1 MTFKELELF
10 YHLAEHA
17 HISQLS
23 KKINMSQSAISLAI
37 KALEK
42 SLGEPLF
49 DRIGKKLILNERGR
63 LFKEK
68 TYKHFLA
75 LKDTQK
81 LFQED
86 KLSGIIKIA
95 SSKTTGNFILPRL
108 VFDFMLQNPHITIQ
122 REIKN
127 SAQIIQMV
135 LEGEIDMGIIETEC
149 QEPSIIK
156 EELGSDRLIVVGN
169 DETLSKKEYYIDQLA
184 HKKWLLREPGSG
196 TRELFLK
203 ALGNLAGELEIFME
217 FTEFE
222 EMKTVLENE
231 KETLTC
237 ISKFVVAKELE
248 RKELFEIKLKNI
260 DLTRKL
266 YIIYHKD
273 KYKSTLFDSFEKY
286 IKRHVQAIPKL

>member
-1 MTFKELELF
+1 MIDIFNKDLFMTLKELELF

-37 KALEK
+37 KALEN

-68 TYKHFLA
+68 TYAHYLA

-86 KLSGIIKIA
+86 KLSGILKIA
-95 SSKTTGNFILPRL
+95 SSKTMGNFILPRL
-108 VFDFMLQNPHITIQ
+108 VFDFMVQNPHISIE
-122 REIKN
+122 REIRN

-149 QEPSIIK
+149 SEPSIIK
-156 EELGSDRLIVVGN
+156 EELGNDRLIVVSS
-169 DETLSKKEYYIDQLA
+169 DPELASKEYYIDQLSP
-184 HKKWLLREPGSG
+184 KKWLLREQGSG
-196 TRELFLK
+196 TRELFLN
-203 ALGNLAGELEIFME
+203 ALGNLAGELNIFME

-222 EMKTVLENE
+222 
-231 KETLTC
+231 
-237 ISKFVVAKELE
+237 S
-248 RKELFEIKLKNI
+248 
-260 DLTRKL
+260 
-266 YIIYHKD
+266 
-273 KYKSTLFDSFEKY
+273 
-286 IKRHVQAIPKL
+286 

>member
-95 SSKTTGNFILPRL
+95 SSKTIGNFILPRL

-156 EELGSDRLIVVGN
+156 EELGSDRLIVTGN
-169 DETLSKKEYYIDQLA
+169 DETLTKNDYYIDQLA

-286 IKRHVQAIPKL
+286 IKQHVQAIPKL

>member
-95 SSKTTGNFILPRL
+95 SSKTIGNFILPRL

-156 EELGSDRLIVVGN
+156 EELGSDRLIVTGN
-169 DETLSKKEYYIDQLA
+169 DETLTKNDYYIDQLA

-273 KYKSTLFDSFEKY
+273 KYKNMLFDSFEKY
-286 IKRHVQAIPKL
+286 IKQHVQAIPKL